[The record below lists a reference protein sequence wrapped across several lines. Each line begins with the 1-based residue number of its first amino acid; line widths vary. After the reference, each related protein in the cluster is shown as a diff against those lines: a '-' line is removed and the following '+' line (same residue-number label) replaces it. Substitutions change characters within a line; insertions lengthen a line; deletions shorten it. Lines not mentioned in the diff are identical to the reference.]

1 MFSNSIAELMIDK
14 NDEMEKDVMPY
25 SLSEPL
31 LDSLQ
36 NVATRAD
43 HDKTRYSFS
52 EPKKSRTKKGVKSLI
67 GVNLLLPEQKNV
79 NKY

>member
-43 HDKTRYSFS
+43 HDKARYSFS
-52 EPKKSRTKKGVKSLI
+52 EPKK
-67 GVNLLLPEQKNV
+67 
-79 NKY
+79 